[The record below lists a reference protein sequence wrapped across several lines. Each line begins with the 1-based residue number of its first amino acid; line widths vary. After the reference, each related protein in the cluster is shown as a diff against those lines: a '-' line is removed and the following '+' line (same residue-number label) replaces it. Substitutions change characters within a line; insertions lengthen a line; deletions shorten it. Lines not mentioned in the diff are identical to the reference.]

1 MSENNF
7 NTSNPET
14 ANHHW
19 FPFLRYKKECEAAG
33 KEASVNEQMR
43 ATGQLD
49 AKIAHE
55 ESVALAA
62 KIAAEKEADAKKAKE
77 KGKIAGIHNGSVKYM
92 KEMMD
97 YGFQFTTLLS
107 DFRMMT
113 SHAESLL
120 KELKDVDTKSDKTS
134 AY

>member
-1 MSENNF
+1 MSENNL
-7 NTSNPET
+7 NRSNPET

-33 KEASVNEQMR
+33 KETSINEWMR

-62 KIAAEKEADAKKAKE
+62 KLAEEKEADAKKAIEKE
-77 KGKIAGIHNGSVKYM
+77 TEERKTA
-92 KEMMD
+92 
-97 YGFQFTTLLS
+97 
-107 DFRMMT
+107 
-113 SHAESLL
+113 L
-120 KELKDVDTKSDKTS
+120 KKDMQQSTKSISENES
-134 AY
+134 AKN